1 MAVYYS
7 GYSTGYRLRLDVT
20 QQSQNIGNNTSTL
33 VWRLYL
39 ESTSAYF
46 EGFSISGT
54 YVNINGSRAWT
65 AGGGQISTSMYTT
78 KALASGTVTV
88 PHNSDGTKTVAIAA
102 YFTVNGSSSY
112 LPGNLSISTSMV
124 LTSIPRASSITLS
137 KTNITIGE
145 SVTITANRLYSAYTH
160 TVMVWNNK
168 LPIITLATKSTAT
181 TFSWN
186 SANNR
191 AALLTAIPN
200 STSDNVI
207 VQIDTYN
214 GDALVGYQRV
224 NLLVKVPEDI
234 RPSIGTLTV
243 TENNPLIRDTL
254 GYDQFV
260 QGVSTFYVRAT
271 DYVLA
276 GEGAE
281 FRHFAFKLGGWAEV
295 ITGYTYA
302 SFGTSTLADLRVT
315 ATITDSRGRIGTKE
329 ITIEQV
335 PYSKP
340 AISKF
345 AVQRYNENDKTKLS
359 FDLST
364 SHTSLKVGSVEKN
377 PIRFAIRARKAG
389 TSDNWTALYG
399 FVETW
404 FPTLNLTSSML
415 AGSLPND
422 TKYEVRVVVQDLIGL
437 TSEFIVILN
446 NTSRKWFEV
455 INGEIINFIGTL
467 QNNGYK
473 INDSKEVTTR
483 AYGTGVDYISIR
495 IDPPTGYANARFD
508 WRFTSAGSLSPYNI
522 QKEGTGVR
530 FHFGKLGG
538 GNITTA
544 QYAEVTVT
552 FYRE

>member
-39 ESTSAYF
+39 ESGSAYF

-54 YVNINGSRAWT
+54 YVNINGSLAWT
-65 AGGGQISTSMYTT
+65 AGGGQISTSTYTT

-214 GDALVGYQRV
+214 GDTLVGYERV
-224 NLLVKVPEDI
+224 NLLVKVPEDV

-243 TENNPLIRDTL
+243 EEANSWITSI
-254 GYDQFV
+254 GYDKFV
-260 QGVSTFYVRAT
+260 LGISHYRITISNHVVE
-271 DYVLA
+271 
-276 GEGAE
+276 GEGAS
-281 FRHFAFKLGGWAEV
+281 FVNVRYKLGEL
-295 ITGYTYA
+295 
-302 SFGTSTLADLRVT
+302 SERTSTLASVLYDWSSNQANPKVT
-315 ATITDSRGRIGTKE
+315 ATITDSRGRTGTKE
-329 ITIEQV
+329 ITIKQV
-335 PYSKP
+335 PYNKP
-340 AISKF
+340 SISKF
-345 AVQRYNENDKTKLS
+345 SMLRYNESDKTKLS
-359 FDLST
+359 FDLSAIP
-364 SHTSLKVGSVEKN
+364 TSLKVGSIEKN

-389 TSDNWTALYG
+389 TSNNWTALYG
-399 FVETW
+399 FVDTW

-422 TKYEVRVVVQDLIGL
+422 TKYEVKVVVQDLIGT
-437 TSEFIVILN
+437 TSEFTTILN

-455 INGEIINFIGTL
+455 KDGQDISIIGNVNVIGPFRE
-467 QNNGYK
+467 
-473 INDSKEVTTR
+473 DSKEVVKKVN
-483 AYGTGVDYISIR
+483 GTGVDYISFKV
-495 IDPPTGYANARFD
+495 DAPTGYSNHHFH
-508 WRFTSAGSLSPYNI
+508 WFFTSAGSLSPYSVDRD
-522 QKEGTGVR
+522 GTGVR

-538 GNITTA
+538 GNITSA
-544 QYAEVTVT
+544 QYAKATVI
-552 FYRE
+552 FYK